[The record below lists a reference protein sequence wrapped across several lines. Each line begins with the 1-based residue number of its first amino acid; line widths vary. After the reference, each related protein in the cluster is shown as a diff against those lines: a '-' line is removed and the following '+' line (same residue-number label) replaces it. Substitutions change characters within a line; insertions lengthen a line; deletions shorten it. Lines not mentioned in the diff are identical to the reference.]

1 VKRPGIR
8 PPILV
13 LALLSNLFLSGGCA
27 YFNTYYSAKKN
38 FDEAERMYD
47 NPEDRANAQQIALYD
62 KAIASAAKLVA
73 NYPHSKWVDDAVY
86 LTGRSLYAK
95 GDDDKAR
102 QTFTELADK
111 FPDSPYLPSALYYTG
126 ETFRREHK
134 WDAAEVYYDSLR
146 KTYPKNKLLDQ
157 TTMRDAQVE
166 LAQFRPRNAVTLL
179 LSFDHEKL
187 SQREL
192 YEWHHALADAY
203 YAVPAYDSAYA
214 EYGWVAAKSRTPDS
228 YHQAMM
234 RMGDC
239 LEGAREFDM
248 AAQHYHDYELDA
260 RTPDYRDQASIRRAS
275 TMAAAGHITDGLSL
289 LQSIVN
295 DKTRVNLAPQAL
307 YQIGFIQE
315 TVGEDPTSARA
326 TYGHVAEQYKTSPF
340 AAQAQQRLSNLD
352 KMDALRA
359 QAASDTTGREAAAA
373 AAFGIA
379 ERYLVDSDRPER
391 AIQEYTKVEHD
402 YAKTQVAPKAA
413 FAAGWV
419 YYRRLQHKE
428 AADSVWKHV
437 LATYPETPF
446 GHAASAL
453 LRGREDSLRTVG
465 VQGSSLVKMPYS
477 PNAQL
482 YVLPEAG
489 ISTKKGPTAQGQA
502 PPPAALSPAARADSV
517 LNARLGHSA
526 AHADSLSGKIPP
538 ATPPPPPAPKPDT
551 TKTVAAKPD
560 TTHTPAPGDTTTQ
573 KSGATSPV
581 APAGGR

>member
-8 PPILV
+8 VPLLAVAIL
-13 LALLSNLFLSGGCA
+13 ANLFLSGGCA
-27 YFNTYYSAKKN
+27 YFNTFYSAKRN
-38 FDEAERMYD
+38 FDAAERLYD

-73 NYPHSKWVDDAVY
+73 NYPKSKWVDDAVL

-95 GDDDKAR
+95 GDDEKAR

-111 FPDSPYLPSALYYTG
+111 FPDSPFLDQGLYYTA
-126 ETFRREHK
+126 ETYRREHK
-134 WDAAEVYYDSLR
+134 WDAAEVFYDSLR
-146 KTYPKNKLLDQ
+146 RTFPKSKLLDL

-166 LAQFRPRNAVTLL
+166 LAQFRPRNSVALL

-187 SQREL
+187 SQHEI

-203 YAVPAYDSAYA
+203 FAVPAYDSAYA

-248 AAQHYHDYELDA
+248 AAQHYHDYENDA
-260 RTPDYRDQASIRRAS
+260 RTPEFRDQASIRRAS
-275 TMAAAGHITDGLSL
+275 SMASAGHVEDGISL

-295 DKTRVNLAPQAL
+295 DKTRVNVAPQAL

-315 TVGEDPTSARA
+315 TVGEDAKAARA
-326 TYGHVAEQYKTSPF
+326 TYTHVNEQYKSSPY
-340 AAQAQQRLSNLD
+340 AQQSQQRITNLD

-359 QAASDTTGREAAAA
+359 QAAADTTGKENAAA
-373 AAFGIA
+373 AAFAVA

-391 AIQEYTKVEHD
+391 AVQEYAKVEHD
-402 YAKTQVAPKAA
+402 YAKTMVAPKAA

-419 YYRRLQHKE
+419 YYRKLQHKE
-428 AADSVWKHV
+428 AADSVWRHV
-437 LATYPETPF
+437 VATYPETPF
-446 GHAASAL
+446 GQAASAL

-465 VQGSSLVKMPYS
+465 VMGSSLIKMPYS

-482 YVLPEAG
+482 YVPPETQ
-489 ISTKKGPTAQGQA
+489 ISTRKT
-502 PPPAALSPAARADSV
+502 SPSTSRADSIQ
-517 LNARLGHSA
+517 AAHR
-526 AHADSLSGKIPP
+526 AHADSLAVRGGPVQ
-538 ATPPPPPAPKPDT
+538 KPDT
-551 TKTVAAKPD
+551 TKTIVAKPDTTKQVAARPD
-560 TTHTPAPGDTTTQ
+560 TTHTPARSDTTAH
-573 KSGATSPV
+573 KNSGATGPV